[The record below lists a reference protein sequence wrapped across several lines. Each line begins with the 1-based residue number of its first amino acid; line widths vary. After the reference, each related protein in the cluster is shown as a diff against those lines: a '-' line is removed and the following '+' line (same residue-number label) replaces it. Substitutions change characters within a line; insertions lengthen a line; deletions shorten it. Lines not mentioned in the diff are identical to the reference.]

1 MLTVALYAF
10 YKDVDETSVATV
22 LWNLVNWSNTNTT
35 IRINDNAFVFN
46 IMLGYNTAFYC
57 EDTEQWYWDEVN
69 SLAATCYI
77 KFKHEHFE
85 YIQPLRRH
93 TDFDPINKK
102 EQVLPKAKVLSTAPV
117 LEGIVKHIIPLYI
130 HVMDKTNSIVTI
142 HATTNSTKEDEFQIK
157 TAPRLELPLLRIG
170 KGVITDHID
179 FSFINN
185 DKEYY
190 ENKFV
195 VYSRSLSRKYKSLI
209 NNVYKHLDLKELTN
223 LKLTVDVGLVANLNF
238 SRRVKNVIKNVLK
251 KRILLNVVRVPI
263 GFTIMLDVIT

>member
-1 MLTVALYAF
+1 MRCNGNV
-10 YKDVDETSVATV
+10 
-22 LWNLVNWSNTNTT
+22 
-35 IRINDNAFVFN
+35 FVFN
-46 IMLGYNTAFYC
+46 RMLGYNTAFYC

-85 YIQPLRRH
+85 YIQPLRFH
-93 TDFDPINKK
+93 SDSDSIDKE
-102 EQVLPKAKVLSTAPV
+102 EQVLPKAKVIPTAPV

-130 HVMDKTNSIVTI
+130 HVMAKSDSIVTI
-142 HATTNSTKEDEFQIK
+142 HPTTNPTKDDEFQIK
-157 TAPRLELPLLRIG
+157 TAPRLDLPLLRIG

-190 ENKFV
+190 ENEFV

-209 NNVYKHLDLKELTN
+209 QHVYKHLDLKELTK
-223 LKLTVDVGLVANLNF
+223 LKLTFDVGLVANLTF
-238 SRRVKNVIKNVLK
+238 FKTCAECK
-251 KRILLNVVRVPI
+251 K
-263 GFTIMLDVIT
+263 